1 MGGRWW
7 FLEKAALAVGEGD
20 DGFVG
25 IWPVQLPGIDLGLVR
40 LCEGDIHIG
49 HIGWVVLL
57 QWSFRVFNAW
67 SFKFLR
73 VFLEW

>member
-1 MGGRWW
+1 MILSRDLPLGTGSFQRILGTFKGSKIRVEDDG

-25 IWPVQLPGIDLGLVR
+25 IWPVQLPRIDLGLVR

-49 HIGWVVLL
+49 HIG
-57 QWSFRVFNAW
+57 
-67 SFKFLR
+67 
-73 VFLEW
+73 

>member
-1 MGGRWW
+1 MEDDG

-25 IWPVQLPGIDLGLVR
+25 IWPVQLPRIDLGLVR

-49 HIGWVVLL
+49 HIG
-57 QWSFRVFNAW
+57 
-67 SFKFLR
+67 
-73 VFLEW
+73 